1 MKINV
6 ITQKKEFQPIKLEL
20 TIETQDEFDTLWHRM
35 NIGIG
40 MLQSYIRERNI
51 TNNQID
57 SGSRDIWEKLQA
69 LR

>member
-6 ITQKKEFQPIKLEL
+6 ITQKKVFQPIKLEL
-20 TIETQDEFDTLWHRM
+20 SIETQDEFDTLWHRM
-35 NIGIG
+35 NLGTG
-40 MLQSYIRERNI
+40 MLQPYIRERNI